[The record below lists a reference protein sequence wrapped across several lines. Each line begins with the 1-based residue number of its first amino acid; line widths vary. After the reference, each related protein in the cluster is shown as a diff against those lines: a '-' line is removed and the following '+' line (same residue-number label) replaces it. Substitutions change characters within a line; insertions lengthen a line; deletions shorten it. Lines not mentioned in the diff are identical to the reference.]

1 MRLQIKIHILLA
13 LLFCMASCVLEKE
26 IYPVEPGGADQV
38 SIELFTRLRSYDTPV
53 SRAEALEDVVSKDP
67 WVLVFTDA
75 GDGIADNAVFAE
87 AAQANINVGNKS
99 YVLLKPRSVTSW
111 ILILANPQEK
121 FYIGNTP
128 HDFSIDNFKN
138 LFTGQRLANVTSQI
152 SAIPLNTVN
161 EPPFVGKTLPMS
173 YLYKAIGG
181 INVNTKIGTDDVP
194 LELTRAVAKIVVKS
208 NATDFTLSGVH
219 SVYNLNKNTV
229 LHNLSGS
236 LATATNTLNYVRS
249 NTNQDFVSAT
259 TNVADPIYVYE
270 TKANSSVY
278 TYMIIRASYK
288 GVQYYY
294 KMAIA
299 DGSLNYM
306 DLKRNHEYEFTIV
319 SANSPGFATYGDA
332 MLSKPNNMNLE
343 YEVTITDISSYEIK
357 ANSEYFLAVSNRLCI
372 IYDDTESSGNQYM
385 AFTLTTNCT
394 YATQFS
400 DKSNYLKVANGAM
413 TIVSPSP
420 ARIPSALDQNSPVT
434 INVIVKLPAGSD
446 DKSDI
451 NIKLGN
457 IEQTVSIVRKPI
469 IPAAG
474 AIVNYYT
481 NNSGVYDF
489 EYYLLTAKVD
499 NSVNVPWITMKN
511 KYGVVS
517 ADPNSILVE
526 DGVIDINV
534 ASTSSARNQVIYL
547 TTIQNPDESQE
558 DDKDMPRRIKVYL
571 YQRGAFNNRKK

>member
-1 MRLQIKIHILLA
+1 MLLG
-13 LLFCMASCVLEKE
+13 LLFGMVSCILEEKT
-26 IYPVEPGGADQV
+26 YPIEPEEVSQV
-38 SIELFTRLRSYDTPV
+38 SIELFTRLKSYDTPV
-53 SRAEALEDVVSKDP
+53 ARAEALEDEVSRDP
-67 WVLVFTDA
+67 WILVFTDA
-75 GDGIADNAVFAE
+75 GDGVVGNAVFAE

-99 YVLLKPRSVTSW
+99 YVLLKPQSATSW

-128 HDFSIDNFKN
+128 HDFSISNFST
-138 LFTGQRLANVTSQI
+138 LFTGQRLANVASQI
-152 SAIPLNTVN
+152 SAIPMNAVN

-173 YLYKAIGG
+173 YLYKVTGG
-181 INVNTKIGTDDVP
+181 INVNTKIGTSDVP

-229 LHNLSGS
+229 LHNLSGN
-236 LATATNTLNYVRS
+236 LETATNVLNYIKS
-249 NTNQDFVSAT
+249 DTNEDFVSAT

-270 TKANSSVY
+270 AKANSTDY
-278 TYMIIRASYK
+278 AYMIIRAFYK

-299 DGSLNYM
+299 DGNLNYM
-306 DLKRNHEYEFTIV
+306 DLKRNHEYEFTIA
-319 SANSPGFATYGDA
+319 SANSPGFATYADA
-332 MLSKPNNMNLE
+332 LLSKPNNMDLK
-343 YEVTITDISSYEIK
+343 YEVKVADLSSYEIK

-372 IYDDTESSGNQYM
+372 LYDDTESSGNQYV

-394 YATQFS
+394 YAHQLS
-400 DKSNYLKVANGAM
+400 NESNYLRVANGAM

-420 ARIPSALDQNSPVT
+420 ARIPSASSQSAPVT
-434 INVIVKLPAGSD
+434 IDVIVKLPAGSVNN
-446 DKSDI
+446 SSI

-457 IEQTVSIVRKPI
+457 IEQAVSVVRKSI

-474 AIVNYYT
+474 TIVNYYT
-481 NNSGVYDF
+481 ENAGAYNF

-499 NSVNVPWITMKN
+499 NLINVPWITMKN

-517 ADPNSILVE
+517 ADPNSIMVE

-534 ASTSSARNQVIYL
+534 ASTSSARNTVIYL
-547 TTIQNPDESQE
+547 TTIRNPSEPQE
-558 DDKDMPRRIKVYL
+558 DNKDIPRRIKVYL
-571 YQRGAFNNRKK
+571 YQRGS

>member
-1 MRLQIKIHILLA
+1 MRLQIKIYMLFW
-13 LLFCMASCVLEKE
+13 LLFCTVSCVLEKE
-26 IYPVEPGGADQV
+26 IDPAEPKEEAGQV

-53 SRAEALEDVVSKDP
+53 SRAGAQEDEVSKDP

-75 GDGIADNAVFAE
+75 GDGIVDNAVFAE

-99 YVLLKPRSVTSW
+99 YVLLKPQSVTSW

-128 HDFSIDNFKN
+128 HDFSVANFKT

-152 SAIPLNTVN
+152 SAIPFSTVT

-181 INVNTKIGTDDVP
+181 INLNTKIGTEDSA

-208 NATDFTLSGVH
+208 NAADFTLSGVH

-229 LHNLSGS
+229 LHNLSGN
-236 LATATNTLNYVRS
+236 LETATNTLNYIRS
-249 NTNQDFVSAT
+249 NTNEDLVSAT

-270 TKANSSVY
+270 AEANSSAY
-278 TYMIIRASYK
+278 AYMVIRAFYK

-299 DGSLNYM
+299 DGGLNYM
-306 DLKRNHEYEFTIV
+306 DIKRNHEYEFTII
-319 SANSPGFATYGDA
+319 SANSPGFATYVDA
-332 MLSKPNNMNLE
+332 MLSKPNNMNLK

-372 IYDDTESSGNQYM
+372 IYDNTENSGNQYV
-385 AFTLTTNCT
+385 AFTLTTDCT
-394 YATQFS
+394 YADQFS
-400 DKSNYLKVANGAM
+400 NGSNYLKVASGGM

-420 ARIPSALDQNSPVT
+420 ARIPSATNLVPLVT
-434 INVIVKLPAGSD
+434 MNVIVKLPAGSD
-446 DKSDI
+446 DNSSI

-474 AIVNYYT
+474 AVVNYYT
-481 NNSGVYDF
+481 ENSGAYDF

-499 NSVNVPWITMKN
+499 NNLINVPWITMKN

-534 ASTSSARNQVIYL
+534 ASTSSARNQVVYL
-547 TTIQNPDESQE
+547 TTIQNPDEPQDDNE
-558 DDKDMPRRIKVYL
+558 DVPRRIKVFL
-571 YQRGAFNNRKK
+571 YQRGS